1 MALTK
6 VTSPM
11 IDGVDSNNNTLFGE
25 NTSPNLTTGDYN
37 TVVGQDA
44 GEILTTGAS
53 NTLVGA
59 SAGRNITTGARNV
72 FLGING
78 GSGNAVL
85 SPVVPLTGSN
95 NIGVGF
101 HAIKKCQ
108 TGSQNIG
115 VGVDAGNEITTGND
129 NTCLGGSAGQ
139 QVTIGSDNTLVG
151 RSAALRLGT
160 DASANP
166 ADPATWIPV
175 GGTGNTVMGRDALR
189 NAYDCDSNT
198 VIGYGAMRGT
208 QSETSLTGNITGDF
222 NIAIGYRA
230 TYTNPTT
237 LANNVVVGGEAGK
250 ELSTGSNNVMIGHQ
264 AGRDIEGSGN
274 VIIGALAARSV
285 PTASNRFVVA
295 NQSST
300 AFLDGDMVGAVD
312 ASNILRIDA
321 LTRPATDNF
330 RSLGSG
336 LFRWSVV
343 FAATGTIN
351 TSDERAKQ
359 DIDQLDE
366 VEQRV
371 AVRLKKLVKKYRFK
385 EAVEQKGADARI
397 HVGVIAQEVKLAFEA
412 EGLDAHKY
420 GLLCYDEWADEFEP
434 ITKEE
439 EVTVT
444 LDNGETE
451 TFTRF
456 VDTGEKKLV
465 RLAGNRYGVRYEEL
479 FAFIIS
485 AL

>member
-53 NTLVGA
+53 NTLVGS
-59 SAGRNITTGARNV
+59 SAGRNITTGQRNV

-95 NIGVGF
+95 NIGIGF

-115 VGVDAGNEITTGND
+115 VGVDAGNEITTGDD

-139 QVTIGSDNTLVG
+139 QVTIGNDNTLVG

-160 DASANP
+160 DASADP
-166 ADPATWIPV
+166 ADPATWVAV
-175 GGTGNTVMGRDALR
+175 GGDGNTIVGRDALR
-189 NAYDCDSNT
+189 NGYDCNSNT
-198 VIGYGAMRGT
+198 VVGYGAMRGT

-237 LANNVVVGGEAGK
+237 LANNVVIGGEAGK

-274 VIIGALAARSV
+274 IILGYLAARSV
-285 PTASNRFVVA
+285 PTADNRFVVA

-300 AFLDGDMVGAVD
+300 AFLDGDMIGAVD
-312 ASNILRIDA
+312 ASNVLRIDA
-321 LTRPATDNF
+321 LTRPATDDF

-336 LFRWSVV
+336 SYRWSVV
-343 FAATGTIN
+343 YAATGTIN

-359 DIDQLDE
+359 DIDDLSE
-366 VEQRV
+366 TEKRV
-371 AVRLKKLVKKYRFK
+371 AISLKKLVKKYRFK
-385 EAVEQKGADARI
+385 EAVQQKGAEARI
-397 HVGVIAQEVKLAFEA
+397 HVGVIAQDVKAAFKA

-439 EVTVT
+439 EVTVV
-444 LDNGETE
+444 LENGETE

-465 RLAGNRYGVRYEEL
+465 RSAGNRYGVRYEEL